1 MTRSSFSTKLV
12 KNHMKGLTDKAQR
25 RDESSPSPLLEQLLH
40 NSKSGSS
47 VEQSHHC
54 WRAPA
59 EIHSSSCFL
68 IWLVVSGECE
78 SSGKNKW
85 LNIKIFHHRVMSQFS
100 FSLFSEASGQKSIV
114 DKQQFSFMDVD
125 NDAFWRWKELKCQSG
140 CFSAPPGGPPRE
152 SWLWETG
159 VGMGR
164 DWRGNG
170 QLQLNV
176 TFTGPSVHSLRS
188 GPLQDLRP
196 DLRGWTIHADLSS
209 QRGQLTGQAC
219 SSTVPTGPTAGRRL
233 IPPWFMGTPRLCL
246 CDCSSTEQILQTVH
260 SPPAFSLLQHIVHAL
275 TFLSWC
281 RRGGDRCESHWANSG
296 ERRLPS
302 LPCSLENPPFYFF
315 IWAPSCRTEP
325 RVWCQKA
332 ELIALSQRGLATHH
346 QTGPEMFYW
355 RLLKLSLDNTDKYWA
370 TKSLQLCF
378 HPFIDG
384 LKCLR
389 QKGAA

>member
-1 MTRSSFSTKLV
+1 
-12 KNHMKGLTDKAQR
+12 
-25 RDESSPSPLLEQLLH
+25 
-40 NSKSGSS
+40 
-47 VEQSHHC
+47 
-54 WRAPA
+54 
-59 EIHSSSCFL
+59 
-68 IWLVVSGECE
+68 
-78 SSGKNKW
+78 
-85 LNIKIFHHRVMSQFS
+85 
-100 FSLFSEASGQKSIV
+100 
-114 DKQQFSFMDVD
+114 MDVY

-152 SWLWETG
+152 LWLWEIG

-176 TFTGPSVHSLRS
+176 TFIGPSVGFIPS
-188 GPLQDLRP
+188 RP
-196 DLRGWTIHADLSS
+196 DRSRPSGLTFRGCTFRAQHRAVKAAKEVSWQAEPGRAQSRPGRQQDGVWYATLIHGNAAALP
-209 QRGQLTGQAC
+209 LWLLLHWANTPNC
-219 SSTVPTGPTAGRRL
+219 SLPAGL
-233 IPPWFMGTPRLCL
+233 F
-246 CDCSSTEQILQTVH
+246 
-260 SPPAFSLLQHIVHAL
+260 SPPAHCLCPHISFMVQE
-275 TFLSWC
+275 
-281 RRGGDRCESHWANSG
+281 RGDRCESHWANSG

-302 LPCSLENPPFYFF
+302 LPCSQENLPFYFF

-378 HPFIDG
+378 HSFIDG
-384 LKCLR
+384 LKCPR